1 MTLRS
6 SLRTLGIA
14 LTITL
19 ALAACREAADKA
31 LGPFDVET
39 VALDVSPGGEAFVP
53 TLDGPLRV
61 LSATPFGEAVA
72 QTDRQPVAVT
82 FSRPMVPLGDAPTPD
97 ASALTVR
104 QGGQAVEGTLAWDGT
119 QTLVW
124 TPDEALPRAT
134 PFEARLAAGIEDLE
148 GEALEE
154 AYTWTFETPR
164 PRLLTSTPARGEA
177 HAEPGEPIRLR
188 YNQAVRAGDASDFI
202 TVEAEGERVNVSVRA
217 DGDSTVLVQP
227 GNGLARGTRYVI
239 RIAPGLPS
247 AQGPLGTADSV
258 TVRFQTYGDLQLESV
273 GQSRRYDDPVG
284 DNRPLDPARAIELTF
299 SNPVAF
305 QDVRAAITLEP
316 TAPLPA
322 GIEASDGRTSTSTG
336 RPAFHAAE
344 KHCA

>member
-82 FSRPMVPLGDAPTPD
+82 CSRPMVPLGDAPTPD

-104 QGGQAVEGTLAWDGT
+104 QGGQTVEGTLAWDGT

-134 PFEARLAAGIEDLE
+134 P
-148 GEALEE
+148 
-154 AYTWTFETPR
+154 
-164 PRLLTSTPARGEA
+164 S
-177 HAEPGEPIRLR
+177 
-188 YNQAVRAGDASDFI
+188 
-202 TVEAEGERVNVSVRA
+202 
-217 DGDSTVLVQP
+217 
-227 GNGLARGTRYVI
+227 
-239 RIAPGLPS
+239 
-247 AQGPLGTADSV
+247 
-258 TVRFQTYGDLQLESV
+258 
-273 GQSRRYDDPVG
+273 
-284 DNRPLDPARAIELTF
+284 
-299 SNPVAF
+299 
-305 QDVRAAITLEP
+305 
-316 TAPLPA
+316 
-322 GIEASDGRTSTSTG
+322 
-336 RPAFHAAE
+336 
-344 KHCA
+344 